1 MADPTYRM
9 SMLPFGTYANP
20 DGTESLGWAMPGM
33 IQEPINALM
42 RLAEN
47 SRLPDGRLGV
57 PNPDNA
63 QNRDDVL
70 TGLLSMYGGNAMNPA
85 AALPKNAVGMLA
97 GRMAKTAD
105 HAALARAEDLAAQG
119 APREQIW
126 NETGWFQGPDQ
137 KWRFEVDD
145 SRAFVKGAGAKNAQQ
160 VSDQFGGTVG
170 SALFHPDLHAA
181 YPHFSDV
188 AFTGKEGRGGY
199 YQRSPLY
206 GDEIGIGNDYRGSQ
220 TGNVLLHEVQH
231 GVQYHEGFANGANSG
246 DFTYQN
252 SPLFT
257 ERRSYESPADT
268 YKRVAGEVE
277 ARNVQKRADMT
288 AEERRATPPWLTQD
302 VPDADQIVRILSD
315 TGKPS
320 LMESALAGAE
330 APQRMYHGTATAD
343 DFSHFIPSKNG
354 AFGPGVYLSR
364 EAEST
369 NPYAFNGPNP
379 RVMPVDVSGPLA
391 TYDDYLAARNAS
403 PDPAATIQSLLDK
416 GFSGVS
422 VDNATP
428 KGSVNVTNVFR
439 PGSVRSATTGE
450 TLFSD
455 TGKPSLF
462 GSAVAGAEANKP
474 MRAYRGYGGR
484 SEDEAFLYPER
495 DMLFAS
501 SDPHTAATYANSAP
515 NGDPVLSRYGI
526 STQGAVAPLEMNFEN
541 PLRVD
546 AQGSVWDQIP
556 FNGKSWSTT
565 DEIANLARERGHDG
579 LILDNVRD
587 GIGTAGNYLP
597 PASTYVALK
606 RGTVTS
612 PLTGETLFSDGLPSI
627 WGNALAPYQ
636 DEPRNA
642 LLNY

>member
-1 MADPTYRM
+1 MAEPTYRM

-20 DGTESLGWAMPGM
+20 DGTESLGFAVPGM

-47 SRLPDGRLGV
+47 SRFPDGRLGI

-63 QNRDDVL
+63 RNREDVL
-70 TGLLSMYGGNAMNPA
+70 TGLLSMYGGNAMNPGRLMKGA
-85 AALPKNAVGMLA
+85 AAKAAPEAAREAPYAMYRGAPNADGLFPTDRPLFMSSSPEVAGTYAGMVPDGPGVGSVAPAQASFVNPMVV
-97 GRMAKTAD
+97 D
-105 HAALARAEDLAAQG
+105 AQG
-119 APREQIW
+119 RAWNDIPFNGNWIDSNALTYWARDAGHDGLVIKNVTDHLGAP
-126 NETGWFQGPDQ
+126 
-137 KWRFEVDD
+137 
-145 SRAFVKGAGAKNAQQ
+145 
-160 VSDQFGGTVG
+160 G
-170 SALFHPDLHAA
+170 S
-181 YPHFSDV
+181 V
-188 AFTGKEGRGGY
+188 A
-199 YQRSPLY
+199 
-206 GDEIGIGNDYRGSQ
+206 
-220 TGNVLLHEVQH
+220 
-231 GVQYHEGFANGANSG
+231 
-246 DFTYQN
+246 
-252 SPLFT
+252 
-257 ERRSYESPADT
+257 PADT
-268 YKRVAGEVE
+268 IVALKR
-277 ARNVQKRADMT
+277 
-288 AEERRATPPWLTQD
+288 
-302 VPDADQIVRILSD
+302 
-315 TGKPS
+315 
-320 LMESALAGAE
+320 
-330 APQRMYHGTATAD
+330 GT
-343 DFSHFIPSKNG
+343 
-354 AFGPGVYLSR
+354 
-364 EAEST
+364 
-369 NPYAFNGPNP
+369 
-379 RVMPVDVSGPLA
+379 VSSPL
-391 TYDDYLAARNAS
+391 
-403 PDPAATIQSLLDK
+403 
-416 GFSGVS
+416 
-422 VDNATP
+422 
-428 KGSVNVTNVFR
+428 
-439 PGSVRSATTGE
+439 TGE
-450 TLFSD
+450 TLYSD

-462 GSAVAGAEANKP
+462 GSAVASAEANKP

-612 PLTGETLFSDGLPSI
+612 PLTGEMLFSDTGRPSLFGSAIAGAESNTPMRGYKGAIKPEYLVPPPEHNAFWGSSAPEVANTYAGLRPSGDIDNIVAHRIERAGGAQAMVAADFNFANPMIVDGKGSRWDRIPFEDIVATSDNLAKIARDRGHDGLVLNNILDSAFGWGDPVPSATSYAALRRGTVTSPLTGETLFSDNLPSI

>member
-1 MADPTYRM
+1 MPNIRDDSAGNYGSWSNPEDQSWYDWLRMKAADVQEGGKNAQTNILSALSPY
-9 SMLPFGTYANP
+9 G
-20 DGTESLGWAMPGM
+20 DEGWQVPPALH
-33 IQEPINALM
+33 EPINALM

-47 SRLPDGRLGV
+47 SRLPDGRLGI

-70 TGLLSMYGGNAMNPA
+70 TGLLSMYGGNAMNPRRLMKGA
-85 AALPKNAVGMLA
+85 AAK
-97 GRMAKTAD
+97 
-105 HAALARAEDLAAQG
+105 AAPEAAREAPYAMYRG
-119 APREQIW
+119 AP
-126 NETGWFQGPDQ
+126 
-137 KWRFEVDD
+137 
-145 SRAFVKGAGAKNAQQ
+145 NA
-160 VSDQFGGTVG
+160 DG
-170 SALFHPDLHAA
+170 LFPTD
-181 YPHFSDV
+181 
-188 AFTGKEGRGGY
+188 R
-199 YQRSPLY
+199 
-206 GDEIGIGNDYRGSQ
+206 
-220 TGNVLLHEVQH
+220 
-231 GVQYHEGFANGANSG
+231 
-246 DFTYQN
+246 
-252 SPLFT
+252 PLFM
-257 ERRSYESPADT
+257 SSSPE
-268 YKRVAGEVE
+268 VAG
-277 ARNVQKRADMT
+277 
-288 AEERRATPPWLTQD
+288 
-302 VPDADQIVRILSD
+302 
-315 TGKPS
+315 
-320 LMESALAGAE
+320 
-330 APQRMYHGTATAD
+330 
-343 DFSHFIPSKNG
+343 
-354 AFGPGVYLSR
+354 
-364 EAEST
+364 
-369 NPYAFNGPNP
+369 
-379 RVMPVDVSGPLA
+379 
-391 TYDDYLAARNAS
+391 
-403 PDPAATIQSLLDK
+403 
-416 GFSGVS
+416 
-422 VDNATP
+422 
-428 KGSVNVTNVFR
+428 
-439 PGSVRSATTGE
+439 
-450 TLFSD
+450 
-455 TGKPSLF
+455 
-462 GSAVAGAEANKP
+462 KP

-612 PLTGETLFSDGLPSI
+612 PLTGETLFSDNLPSI

>member
-1 MADPTYRM
+1 MAEPTYRM
-9 SMLPFGTYANP
+9 SMLPFGTYPNEN
-20 DGTESLGWAMPGM
+20 GQGEHLGLAVPGM
-33 IQEPINALM
+33 IQEPVNALM
-42 RLAEN
+42 RLFGSGNFAQG
-47 SRLPDGRLGV
+47 PDYPG
-57 PNPDNA
+57 NA
-63 QNRDDVL
+63 DDMR
-70 TGLLSMYGGNAMNPA
+70 TLLFSMYGGNAMNPA
-85 AALPKNAVGMLA
+85 AVIPKGSLASNAFKAAERLPMDEASRLARAREMGFDTDNVLYHGTSEPFSEFSNFHIGSANDAGALGSGHYFTDAPRIANWYAQDFNGSNVIPAYVNNENLFSVTGSGIDHGFARGANKTVDLLNAFAERHPDLLPKNFNPREYAADLSEHHNSGA
-97 GRMAKTAD
+97 GD
-105 HAALARAEDLAAQG
+105 DIAALLQG
-119 APREQIW
+119 AGYSGVDYAFPSGGREVAMFNPEDIRSK
-126 NETGWFQGPDQ
+126 FA
-137 KWRFEVDD
+137 
-145 SRAFVKGAGAKNAQQ
+145 AFN
-160 VSDQFGGTVG
+160 
-170 SALFHPDLHAA
+170 
-181 YPHFSDV
+181 
-188 AFTGKEGRGGY
+188 
-199 YQRSPLY
+199 
-206 GDEIGIGNDYRGSQ
+206 
-220 TGNVLLHEVQH
+220 
-231 GVQYHEGFANGANSG
+231 
-246 DFTYQN
+246 
-252 SPLFT
+252 
-257 ERRSYESPADT
+257 PADID
-268 YKRVAGEVE
+268 KAG
-277 ARNVQKRADMT
+277 
-288 AEERRATPPWLTQD
+288 
-302 VPDADQIVRILSD
+302 
-315 TGKPS
+315 
-320 LMESALAGAE
+320 
-330 APQRMYHGTATAD
+330 
-343 DFSHFIPSKNG
+343 
-354 AFGPGVYLSR
+354 
-364 EAEST
+364 
-369 NPYAFNGPNP
+369 
-379 RVMPVDVSGPLA
+379 
-391 TYDDYLAARNAS
+391 
-403 PDPAATIQSLLDK
+403 LL
-416 GFSGVS
+416 
-422 VDNATP
+422 
-428 KGSVNVTNVFR
+428 
-439 PGSVRSATTGE
+439 
-450 TLFSD
+450 LSD

>member
-47 SRLPDGRLGV
+47 SRFPDGRLGI

-70 TGLLSMYGGNAMNPA
+70 TGLLSMYGGNAMNPRRLMKGA
-85 AALPKNAVGMLA
+85 AAK
-97 GRMAKTAD
+97 
-105 HAALARAEDLAAQG
+105 AAPEAAREAPYAMYRG
-119 APREQIW
+119 AP
-126 NETGWFQGPDQ
+126 
-137 KWRFEVDD
+137 
-145 SRAFVKGAGAKNAQQ
+145 NA
-160 VSDQFGGTVG
+160 DG
-170 SALFHPDLHAA
+170 LFPTD
-181 YPHFSDV
+181 
-188 AFTGKEGRGGY
+188 R
-199 YQRSPLY
+199 
-206 GDEIGIGNDYRGSQ
+206 
-220 TGNVLLHEVQH
+220 
-231 GVQYHEGFANGANSG
+231 
-246 DFTYQN
+246 
-252 SPLFT
+252 PLFM
-257 ERRSYESPADT
+257 SSSPE
-268 YKRVAGEVE
+268 VAGTY
-277 ARNVQKRADMT
+277 AGM
-288 AEERRATPPWLTQD
+288 
-302 VPDADQIVRILSD
+302 VPD
-315 TGKPS
+315 
-320 LMESALAGAE
+320 
-330 APQRMYHGTATAD
+330 
-343 DFSHFIPSKNG
+343 
-354 AFGPGVYLSR
+354 GPGV
-364 EAEST
+364 
-369 NPYAFNGPNP
+369 
-379 RVMPVDVSGPLA
+379 
-391 TYDDYLAARNAS
+391 
-403 PDPAATIQSLLDK
+403 
-416 GFSGVS
+416 
-422 VDNATP
+422 
-428 KGSVNVTNVFR
+428 GSVAPAQANFVNPMV
-439 PGSVRSATTGE
+439 VDAQ
-450 TLFSD
+450 
-455 TGKPSLF
+455 
-462 GSAVAGAEANKP
+462 ANKP

-612 PLTGETLFSDGLPSI
+612 PLTGETLFSDNLPSI

>member
-1 MADPTYRM
+1 MPNIRDDSAGNYGSWSNPEDQSWYDWLRMKAADIQ
-9 SMLPFGTYANP
+9 
-20 DGTESLGWAMPGM
+20 DGGKNAQTNILSALSPYGDEGWQVPPAVH
-33 IQEPINALM
+33 EPINALM

-47 SRLPDGRLGV
+47 SRFPDGRLGI

-63 QNRDDVL
+63 QNREDVL
-70 TGLLSMYGGNAMNPA
+70 TGLLSMYGGNAMNPGRLMKGA
-85 AALPKNAVGMLA
+85 AAKAAPEAAREAPYAMYRGASNADGLFPTDRPLFMSSSPEVAGTYAGMVPDGPGVGSVAPAQANFINPMVV
-97 GRMAKTAD
+97 D
-105 HAALARAEDLAAQG
+105 AQG
-119 APREQIW
+119 RAWNDIPFNGNWIDSNALTYWARDAGHDGLVIKNVTDHLGAP
-126 NETGWFQGPDQ
+126 
-137 KWRFEVDD
+137 
-145 SRAFVKGAGAKNAQQ
+145 
-160 VSDQFGGTVG
+160 G
-170 SALFHPDLHAA
+170 S
-181 YPHFSDV
+181 V
-188 AFTGKEGRGGY
+188 A
-199 YQRSPLY
+199 
-206 GDEIGIGNDYRGSQ
+206 
-220 TGNVLLHEVQH
+220 
-231 GVQYHEGFANGANSG
+231 
-246 DFTYQN
+246 
-252 SPLFT
+252 
-257 ERRSYESPADT
+257 PADT
-268 YKRVAGEVE
+268 VVALKR
-277 ARNVQKRADMT
+277 
-288 AEERRATPPWLTQD
+288 
-302 VPDADQIVRILSD
+302 
-315 TGKPS
+315 
-320 LMESALAGAE
+320 
-330 APQRMYHGTATAD
+330 GT
-343 DFSHFIPSKNG
+343 
-354 AFGPGVYLSR
+354 
-364 EAEST
+364 
-369 NPYAFNGPNP
+369 
-379 RVMPVDVSGPLA
+379 VSSPL
-391 TYDDYLAARNAS
+391 
-403 PDPAATIQSLLDK
+403 
-416 GFSGVS
+416 
-422 VDNATP
+422 
-428 KGSVNVTNVFR
+428 
-439 PGSVRSATTGE
+439 TGE
-450 TLFSD
+450 TLYSD

-612 PLTGETLFSDGLPSI
+612 PLTGETLFSDNLPSI

>member
-47 SRLPDGRLGV
+47 SRLPDGRLGI

-85 AALPKNAVGMLA
+85 AALPKNAVGMFA

-220 TGNVLLHEVQH
+220 TGNVLLHKVQH

-302 VPDADQIVRILSD
+302 VPDADQIVRIL
-315 TGKPS
+315 
-320 LMESALAGAE
+320 
-330 APQRMYHGTATAD
+330 
-343 DFSHFIPSKNG
+343 
-354 AFGPGVYLSR
+354 
-364 EAEST
+364 
-369 NPYAFNGPNP
+369 
-379 RVMPVDVSGPLA
+379 
-391 TYDDYLAARNAS
+391 
-403 PDPAATIQSLLDK
+403 
-416 GFSGVS
+416 
-422 VDNATP
+422 
-428 KGSVNVTNVFR
+428 
-439 PGSVRSATTGE
+439 
-450 TLFSD
+450 SD